1 MEKIRHCESQVDQ
14 TTHKEMKNGEEK
26 VEEGGEGG
34 KWTLIIEDEAA
45 KRKCDLKCHN
55 RRHPS
60 ALCNVM

>member
-1 MEKIRHCESQVDQ
+1 MEKVRHCESQVDQ
-14 TTHKEMKNGEEK
+14 TTHIEMKNGEEK